1 MHSNNDIKV
10 LIFSSDH
17 FINSFVELKDH
28 FNFNF
33 DFFEEDKKVNT
44 SLNYK
49 AYIIDGVTPPAPT
62 IKTFLFVTSYL
73 AYLIASSN
81 PAISV
86 L

>member
-33 DFFEEDKKVNT
+33 DFFEEDTKYPLKKNV
-44 SLNYK
+44 
-49 AYIIDGVTPPAPT
+49 
-62 IKTFLFVTSYL
+62 L
-73 AYLIASSN
+73 ATNSNIHKELGDLIN
-81 PAISV
+81 KKDIE
-86 L
+86 

>member
-10 LIFSSDH
+10 LIFPPDH

-49 AYIIDGVTPPAPT
+49 VYIIED
-62 IKTFLFVTSYL
+62 
-73 AYLIASSN
+73 LILKDKK
-81 PAISV
+81 I
-86 L
+86 LKFF